1 MQGYDHIRHRAR
13 GAMLGLLALFMSVS
27 AGFSAAA
34 ATPSEA
40 EAGICAQ
47 ATTATETALGLPTL
61 LLGAISLAETGR
73 WDAPRKASYAWPW
86 TVTSGDDARYLATK
100 AEAIAVVEA
109 MQAQGVTNIDVG
121 CMQINLGYHPDAF
134 TSLDQAFDPEAN
146 AAYAG
151 VFIVQLQ
158 DKFRSWSRSIAT
170 YHSSTR
176 KFGIPYLKRVQR
188 LWVTERRRV
197 NELERDKRMET
208 YEAQKAALAQTI
220 SSVVTI
226 EVIATD

>member
-1 MQGYDHIRHRAR
+1 
-13 GAMLGLLALFMSVS
+13 
-27 AGFSAAA
+27 
-34 ATPSEA
+34 
-40 EAGICAQ
+40 
-47 ATTATETALGLPTL
+47 
-61 LLGAISLAETGR
+61 
-73 WDAPRKASYAWPW
+73 
-86 TVTSGDDARYLATK
+86 
-100 AEAIAVVEA
+100 
-109 MQAQGVTNIDVG
+109 
-121 CMQINLGYHPDAF
+121 MQINLGYHPDAF
-134 TSLDQAFDPEAN
+134 TSLDQAFDPVAN